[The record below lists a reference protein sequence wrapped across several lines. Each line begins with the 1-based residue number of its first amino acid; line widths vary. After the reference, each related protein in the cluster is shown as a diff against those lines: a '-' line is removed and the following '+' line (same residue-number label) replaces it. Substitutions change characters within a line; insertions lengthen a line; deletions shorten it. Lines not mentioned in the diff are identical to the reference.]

1 MSGSHHQAKDAANT
15 NYMRKSHHDITK
27 QSAHNTSTAGDQQA
41 GEGGEKLS
49 TDIQLNLQNLIQI
62 DEKLTQLADC
72 LKKNTVGNISQ
83 LCSDW
88 WEYTDED
95 EYTIA
100 KFQKAFR
107 DEKARKEIKQM
118 MGQEILSIAIV
129 NYFTSSPE
137 IFRPTSTQLNQVKS
151 LLGSV
156 H

>member
-1 MSGSHHQAKDAANT
+1 
-15 NYMRKSHHDITK
+15 MRKSHHDIAK

-41 GEGGEKLS
+41 GEGNGEKLS

-62 DEKLTQLADC
+62 DEKLSQLSDC

-100 KFQKAFR
+100 KFQKAYR

-137 IFRPTSTQLNQVKS
+137 IFRPTSVQLNQVKS
-151 LLGSV
+151 LLGNV